1 MAMRWIFHRNP
12 YNQGGAMQK
21 LTRREM
27 LQKGGRLAAGAA
39 IGTTCLPL
47 LGCSVGSEHIDSFP
61 PEALTPADLEDLKL
75 SVLYDNC
82 YFEEGLKV
90 DWGFACLVEGL
101 AHTILFD
108 TGRHD
113 TFLLSNMEVL
123 GVDPARID
131 DIVISHKHM
140 DHTGGLD
147 TLIEMKVGK
156 NVCLVKSITMG
167 LRGKLADYGATLTEI
182 DDPVVIAKGALSTG
196 AMKRVLISEQGLL
209 IPTSRGVILIVGC
222 SHPGIVEMVARARRL
237 TGMEILLV
245 IGGFHLLNHYAP
257 DVEEI
262 VLQFKDLGVKYVAA
276 THCTGRRPAGFFPR
290 VTASITWIAGP
301 DALLRPGT
309 LPDPFVFFNSNKK
322 GGELGSELGVGPW

>member
-1 MAMRWIFHRNP
+1 MPKI
-12 YNQGGAMQK
+12 
-21 LTRREM
+21 TRREM

-47 LGCSVGSEHIDSFP
+47 IGCSVSSEDSDRLP
-61 PEALTPADLEDLKL
+61 PEALLPAELEDLKL
-75 SVLYDNC
+75 TVLYDNC
-82 YFEEGLKV
+82 HYKKGLKV

-101 AHTILFD
+101 KRTILFD

-113 TFLLSNMEVL
+113 TFLLSNMKAL

-131 DIVISHKHM
+131 DIVVSHKHM

-147 TLIEMKVGK
+147 TLMEMRIGK
-156 NVCLVKSITMG
+156 NLCLVKSITFG

-196 AMKRVLISEQGLL
+196 LMKRVAISEQGLIIL
-209 IPTSRGVILIVGC
+209 TTRGVILIVGC
-222 SHPGIVEMVARARRL
+222 SHPGIVEMVDRARRL

-257 DVEEI
+257 AVEEI
-262 VLQFKDLGVKYVAA
+262 VVQLKDLGVKYVAA
-276 THCTGRRPAGFFPR
+276 THCTGTEARRIISSGYGKNSLDSGAGR
-290 VTASITWIAGP
+290 VITAGDFA
-301 DALLRPGT
+301 
-309 LPDPFVFFNSNKK
+309 
-322 GGELGSELGVGPW
+322 